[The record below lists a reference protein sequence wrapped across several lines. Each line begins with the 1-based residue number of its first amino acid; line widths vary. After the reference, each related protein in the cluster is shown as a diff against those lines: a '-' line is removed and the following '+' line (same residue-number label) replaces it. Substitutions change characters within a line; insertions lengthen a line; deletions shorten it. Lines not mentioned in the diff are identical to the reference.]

1 MPKVW
6 PAQLG
11 RKVVRNVAV
20 FTSDSFFHT
29 TNNSLKSSTENYLIR
44 IFLIWR
50 SALSIFDHLETRN
63 KRILLWSPL
72 KTPKGDYAPCF
83 NICILIKV
91 YFFCLVLSC
100 PGQNRAND
108 LQDRQT
114 KCMSSCWSWNR
125 LGFGLLVVFHYSLK
139 MRGASYTNKFLT
151 RIMNNGNQW
160 LEVAVR

>member
-1 MPKVW
+1 M
-6 PAQLG
+6 
-11 RKVVRNVAV
+11 RNVTV

-72 KTPKGDYAPCF
+72 KTPKGDYSPCF

-100 PGQNRAND
+100 PVQDKTEEITYRIDKPSVCPAAGLETGWD
-108 LQDRQT
+108 LV
-114 KCMSSCWSWNR
+114 C
-125 LGFGLLVVFHYSLK
+125 LLHFIIH
-139 MRGASYTNKFLT
+139 
-151 RIMNNGNQW
+151 
-160 LEVAVR
+160 